1 MYMRKLKIAAGV
13 VLFNPENI
21 DRLKI
26 LLNKLEQQFDKVYIF
41 NNGDDISLSINFNK
55 IHYIN
60 KKENMGIAFALNTIM
75 EYAKNDGYSWVVSM
89 DQDSLIPDGLI
100 DGFVSA
106 IKTYEK
112 IGIVCPQVVDKR
124 RIFSDIKKNKNHEF
138 VDFCITS
145 ASCTSI
151 EAWEMC
157 GKYDEWMFIDLV
169 DNDFCKRLTITGYKI
184 LQLNEWVL
192 DQEFGKIVPKN
203 KKKQIFWFKI
213 SKLFRNENI
222 AKLSYKKYVS
232 PMRVYYTNRN
242 IIYLNRKLCLYGNVG
257 YRNYNCKGYLGFV
270 FSFIIPSILRS
281 QNKFLVTKL
290 TLRGIK
296 DGLKEKTELW
306 EARNNEV

>member
-55 IHYIN
+55 IHYIT

-213 SKLFRNENI
+213 SKRH
-222 AKLSYKKYVS
+222 
-232 PMRVYYTNRN
+232 
-242 IIYLNRKLCLYGNVG
+242 C
-257 YRNYNCKGYLGFV
+257 
-270 FSFIIPSILRS
+270 
-281 QNKFLVTKL
+281 KL
-290 TLRGIK
+290 TFCNAFFIEGYPIILLLISCAAFFAACDIFLAEFFTALLV
-296 DGLKEKTELW
+296 DGLLIAPVAMAETTAPATMPAIPVIIGVILILISSSVFLKSTELTSK
-306 EARNNEV
+306 